1 VQFSLFGAAAAPPLL
16 TDLDGVLLAGGQW
29 VRHGTVARLS
39 IVVPDRWRAEAL
51 AVAFAQREVG
61 DPAPVA
67 PADLGLV
74 VRSGFLPE
82 LVPHAI
88 RWTRG
93 AKQTS
98 PPGLVLTPGG
108 LRLWA
113 IAAGRSDQAGYV
125 LGTASANDVTHV
137 VAGAQLARLGL
148 AGVSLAVR
156 SRPGWRITSA
166 RRLRRLAELLG
177 EPPAGAGV
185 DWPR

>member
-1 VQFSLFGAAAAPPLL
+1 MQFSLFGAAAAPPLL

-51 AVAFAQREVG
+51 AVAFAQRGIG

-67 PADLGLV
+67 PAEPGQV
-74 VRSGFLPE
+74 VRSAFLPE

-93 AKQTS
+93 AKQAS
-98 PPGLVLTPGG
+98 PPGLVLTPGA

-113 IAAGRSDQAGYV
+113 IAAGRSDQAGFV

-148 AGVSLAVR
+148 AGVSLAAR
-156 SRPGWRITSA
+156 GRPGWRVTSVK
-166 RRLRRLAELLG
+166 RLRRLAELVG
-177 EPPAGAGV
+177 EPPTGAGA
-185 DWPR
+185 DWPQ